1 MKKPELLAPAGK
13 MECLIAA
20 INAGADAIYLAGQEF
35 GARASAQ
42 NFTEEELIKGLD
54 LAHIHGK
61 KIYLTLNTLI
71 KEREWDRLDSF
82 LRPLYDAG
90 LDGVIIQDLGLISFL
105 KEKFPKLELHAS
117 TQMTVTGV
125 YGTEFLKKQGI
136 VRVVPARELSLAEIK
151 VIKEKTDIEIECF
164 IHGAMCYCYSGQCLF
179 SSYLGGRSGNRGRC
193 AQPCRLSYTVGYDNK
208 YIKKDEVQYPL
219 SLKDMCTVTCI
230 DKLIEAGIDS
240 FKIEGRLKSPEY
252 VAGVTSIY
260 RKYIDQYFD
269 EGRIKVDRKDVELLS
284 KLYIRSGLGEGYY
297 FRHNSDEMITKLNPS
312 YNESNEEIN
321 ERIKGKFIKPVDKV
335 KVYGV
340 VTLVPG
346 EAASIILKCDDQVVY
361 CDGDT
366 VMEAQNRPLTE
377 DDVVKQLM
385 KTGESLFEFEKLDVQ
400 MEDNCFMPV
409 KCLNELRRKAFEELK
424 EAIVNGD

>member
-1 MKKPELLAPAGK
+1 MNKPELLAPAGK
-13 MECLIAA
+13 MECLVAA
-20 INAGADAIYLAGQEF
+20 INAGADAVYLAGQEF

-54 LAHIHGK
+54 LAHLHGK

-71 KEREWDRLDSF
+71 KEREWNRLDAF
-82 LRPLYDAG
+82 LRPLYDAK
-90 LDGVIIQDLGLISFL
+90 LDGVIVQDLGLISFL
-105 KEKFPKLELHAS
+105 KDNFPNLEIHAS

-125 YGTEFLKKQGI
+125 YGTEFLKKNGI
-136 VRVVPARELSLAEIK
+136 VRVVPARELSLNEIK
-151 VIKEKTDIEIECF
+151 DIKEKTGVEIECF

-193 AQPCRLSYTVGYDNK
+193 AQPCRLSYTVGYGNK
-208 YIKKDEVQYPL
+208 YIKKEDVQYPL
-219 SLKDMCTVTCI
+219 SLKDMCTITCI

-269 EGRIKVDRKDVELLS
+269 EGRIKVDKKDVDILS
-284 KLYIRSGLGEGYY
+284 KLYMRSQLSEGYY

-312 YNESNEEIN
+312 YNESNEDIN
-321 ERIKGKFIKPVDKV
+321 NIIKEQYLKPVEKI

-346 EAASIILKCDDQVVY
+346 EAASIILKCNEAVIY
-361 CDGDT
+361 CDGET
-366 VMEAQNRPLTE
+366 VLEAQNRPLTE

-385 KTGESLFEFEKLDVQ
+385 KTGESLFEFEKIEVQ

-409 KCLNELRRKAFEELK
+409 KCLNELRRNAFESLK
-424 EAIVNGD
+424 EAVIHGN